1 MQIIKLTSAV
11 ASARPTVYV
20 NVDHIISFSDQAG
33 GCQLR
38 VTGGNNVVA
47 VKETAETVARL
58 IEHAARS
65 QTE

>member
-20 NVDHIISFSDQAG
+20 NVDHIISDQAC

-58 IEHAARS
+58 VEHAARS